1 MKKCILGLIGSL
13 VVLVSAA
20 QPKERPFQKDIDAF
34 VRQDSLQAPPD
45 LPVLLVGSSSFTF
58 WKDAQ
63 AAFPN
68 YKILNRGFGG
78 SSLTDLI
85 YFAPQVLFA
94 YHPSQIIIY
103 CGENDMAATPAA
115 APKEVLARFKTLF
128 RMIRR
133 KWSEVPVIYVSIK
146 PSPARWQLEPQFV
159 EANRRISA
167 YLHHKKK
174 AVFLDVH
181 SHMLDSLGNT
191 RPELYISDRL
201 HMNQEGYKIWKNLL
215 LPLLGAREGGQ

>member
-1 MKKCILGLIGSL
+1 
-13 VVLVSAA
+13 
-20 QPKERPFQKDIDAF
+20 
-34 VRQDSLQAPPD
+34 
-45 LPVLLVGSSSFTF
+45 
-58 WKDAQ
+58 
-63 AAFPN
+63 
-68 YKILNRGFGG
+68 
-78 SSLTDLI
+78 
-85 YFAPQVLFA
+85 
-94 YHPSQIIIY
+94 
-103 CGENDMAATPAA
+103 
-115 APKEVLARFKTLF
+115 
-128 RMIRR
+128 MIRR

-181 SHMLDSLGNT
+181 THMLDSLGNT

>member
-20 QPKERPFQKDIDAF
+20 QPKECPFQKDIDAF

-103 CGENDMAATPAA
+103 CGENDIAATPAA

-181 SHMLDSLGNT
+181 THMLDSLGNT